1 MRSKNAETLKSM
13 NSQTARFAKWYVKIL
28 DPKVIDYSFAAKGE
42 KVQVQKFQ
50 CVLVSHAPEQH
61 MLGLVPFDFKDRS
74 AAHLGYFFGRD
85 MYRWAEVRGLPMIR
99 HRPTHHDNPLAL
111 ANGAIIA
118 AGTLACA
125 LSRAI
130 LQAHW
135 RDDADVADADVVA
148 RLAEGVGLEG
158 AALVA
163 AAQSGPVQDAHRA
176 NTEKAIALSVFGSPT
191 YFVEG
196 DMFYGQDRLF
206 MVERALRQPFAP

>member
-1 MRSKNAETLKSM
+1 M
-13 NSQTARFAKWYVKIL
+13 QTIEYYYSAHSAFAYLGAWELQRIADAAGAR
-28 DPKVIDYSFAAKGE
+28 
-42 KVQVQKFQ
+42 
-50 CVLVSHAPEQH
+50 VLHR
-61 MLGLVPFDFKDRS
+61 PFDFLPVVAAAGGKGFKDRS

-99 HRPTHHDNPLAL
+99 HRPTHHDNSLAL

-118 AGTLACA
+118 AGTQACA

-135 RDDADVADADVVA
+135 RDDADIADADVVA

-163 AAQSGPVQDAHRA
+163 AAQSGPVQDAHRD